1 MTRTRWLWAARGP
14 RLLLTSRSSRYRYGA
29 RKRLEHRY
37 KSLRYASEREGISV
51 TDPAKY
57 AERFQRFL
65 FDKFVTLGDDFVP
78 ATAPAAAPAEA
89 PAAAAP
95 AEAPAPVPEEPPEQ
109 AEAPAPA

>member
-1 MTRTRWLWAARGP
+1 MTRTGSTAG
-14 RLLLTSRSSRYRYGA
+14 TTHRSSSSPHTSCYRYGA

-89 PAAAAP
+89 PA
-95 AEAPAPVPEEPPEQ
+95 PVPEEPPEQ

>member
-1 MTRTRWLWAARGP
+1 MADVSDEQRRMASLGEH
-14 RLLLTSRSSRYRYGA
+14 LKCLCLKLGA

-89 PAAAAP
+89 PA
-95 AEAPAPVPEEPPEQ
+95 PVPEEPPEQ

>member
-1 MTRTRWLWAARGP
+1 MVRTQGAQQR
-14 RLLLTSRSSRYRYGA
+14 TTHRSSSSPHTSCYRYGA

-78 ATAPAAAPAEA
+78 ATAPAAAPGEA
-89 PAAAAP
+89 PTAAPAAAP
-95 AEAPAPVPEEPPEQ
+95 AEAPAPVPEEPSGPLE
-109 AEAPAPA
+109 